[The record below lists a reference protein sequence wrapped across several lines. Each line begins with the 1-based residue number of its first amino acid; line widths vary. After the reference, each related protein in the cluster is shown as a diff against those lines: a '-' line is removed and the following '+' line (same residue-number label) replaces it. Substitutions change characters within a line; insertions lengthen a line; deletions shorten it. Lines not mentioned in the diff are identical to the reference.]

1 MRILLS
7 ENSKQELL
15 PLLLAHNNVKTRQ
28 QLSEK
33 LRVPLG
39 TLEKWFYN
47 KSSYISE
54 EFIPAELIRLLEVLD
69 RQDDNW
75 GRVKGGKKTYS
86 IILDKYGKQEI
97 RKRQIAGGTASALRR
112 EQKVRNEFKIDVE
125 SAEFLEL
132 YGALLGD
139 GWLSALHYPN
149 KQKKNIWLAGI
160 SGHSTLDEKYH
171 LYLKELI
178 KKTLGRDA
186 SLKYKKDSN
195 GRELLIFHKQF
206 ILFMNQ
212 KLGFPIGSKDNL
224 QIENTISKDW
234 EKMKPIMRGVFD
246 TDGCF
251 YLDKMPN
258 NKPYPCISIT
268 MFSPILLKQMHTQ
281 LRAHDFKAFITKN
294 KLVLKGSIQ
303 INKWMSEIG
312 SSNQRHFTKYQ
323 KWKQNAP
330 VV

>member
-1 MRILLS
+1 MRILIS

-149 KQKKNIWLAGI
+149 KQK
-160 SGHSTLDEKYH
+160 
-171 LYLKELI
+171 
-178 KKTLGRDA
+178 
-186 SLKYKKDSN
+186 
-195 GRELLIFHKQF
+195 
-206 ILFMNQ
+206 
-212 KLGFPIGSKDNL
+212 
-224 QIENTISKDW
+224 
-234 EKMKPIMRGVFD
+234 
-246 TDGCF
+246 
-251 YLDKMPN
+251 
-258 NKPYPCISIT
+258 
-268 MFSPILLKQMHTQ
+268 
-281 LRAHDFKAFITKN
+281 
-294 KLVLKGSIQ
+294 
-303 INKWMSEIG
+303 
-312 SSNQRHFTKYQ
+312 
-323 KWKQNAP
+323 
-330 VV
+330 